1 MQVKRWHD
9 RGKSGWMVLINLI
22 PLIGWVW
29 TLVELGLLE
38 GTLGPNQYGEDPLDA
53 HDTGTEDGGYEL
65 LERATRLERDG
76 RIQETLSAYEDIARR
91 YGHTN
96 AGHDAEKSAES
107 LRAKIG

>member
-1 MQVKRWHD
+1 M
-9 RGKSGWMVLINLI
+9 
-22 PLIGWVW
+22 W

-38 GTLGPNQYGEDPLDA
+38 GTKGPNQYGEDPLEA

-76 RIQETLSAYEDIARR
+76 RIHEALSAYEDIARK
-91 YGHTN
+91 YAHTT

-107 LRAKIG
+107 LRTKIG